1 MLIVVLLVVL
11 ILAVLFF
18 GARLIAR
25 PAPQSVPTA
34 VVAPTVDMAPIVEAV
49 KAAIDVNAISTGV
62 RGAVETQMLATAQQ
76 ALAQNNEQ
84 AKQQANQTLE
94 SQQASLDQQTKI
106 LLQPFAKAMEDLN
119 SEVTKLREFSTQ
131 KFGSVD
137 SAVNGLVLQTQA
149 LNNVLSSAQG
159 RGNWGERMLEDIL
172 SQSGLHRNINYDRQ
186 EMLAE
191 GGRPD
196 YSFFLPPDRVLYLDS
211 KFPLEN
217 YVKYFEASD
226 DGARATYKNTF
237 IRNVEERVK
246 ELEKRDYVA
255 QSNRNSLDYV
265 LLFIPNEG
273 VLGFI
278 QQHKPSLID
287 DALAKKVLLCSPLTL
302 YAFLGVVRQATDSFH
317 MEQNANE
324 VLSLLQSF
332 SKAWKSYTKY
342 LVEIQ
347 GHFDKIQSKLKAV
360 TTGRVM
366 SNLRVPLDKVD
377 ALAKMHAISGSEET
391 LNEISKAF
399 EVVEA
404 EITEDE
410 ED

>member
-172 SQSGLHRNINYDRQ
+172 SQSGLHRNIN
-186 EMLAE
+186 
-191 GGRPD
+191 
-196 YSFFLPPDRVLYLDS
+196 
-211 KFPLEN
+211 
-217 YVKYFEASD
+217 
-226 DGARATYKNTF
+226 
-237 IRNVEERVK
+237 
-246 ELEKRDYVA
+246 
-255 QSNRNSLDYV
+255 
-265 LLFIPNEG
+265 
-273 VLGFI
+273 
-278 QQHKPSLID
+278 
-287 DALAKKVLLCSPLTL
+287 
-302 YAFLGVVRQATDSFH
+302 
-317 MEQNANE
+317 
-324 VLSLLQSF
+324 
-332 SKAWKSYTKY
+332 
-342 LVEIQ
+342 
-347 GHFDKIQSKLKAV
+347 
-360 TTGRVM
+360 
-366 SNLRVPLDKVD
+366 
-377 ALAKMHAISGSEET
+377 
-391 LNEISKAF
+391 
-399 EVVEA
+399 
-404 EITEDE
+404 
-410 ED
+410 